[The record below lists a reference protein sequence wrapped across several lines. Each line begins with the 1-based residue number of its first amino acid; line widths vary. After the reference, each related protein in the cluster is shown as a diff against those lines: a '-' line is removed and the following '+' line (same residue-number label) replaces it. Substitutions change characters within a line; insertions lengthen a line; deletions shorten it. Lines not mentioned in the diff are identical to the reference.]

1 MRYFCQLLVFGI
13 FLVPF
18 ASAGQGRFPI
28 SVDHSGEDQVGQRYA
43 FELKEAIRGS
53 QGMNLVQADVMPQI
67 RVVVVTIDDSM
78 QNKGYASAIATTIL
92 YDRYRGAPWWGSSHD
107 SRSDLWTRR
116 GEYMRPQSFGGDR
129 RAGHA
134 FSEREAHACG
144 IRYSSGRPWPAA
156 RDGFFRVTVSQICSE
171 IRSMPRCRRPGSADS
186 PRGTRWSARQRQRRP
201 RTTAIST
208 RSELPGCGVEVHGSD
223 RFPRSA
229 VAEARC

>member
-92 YDRYRGAPWWGSSHD
+92 YDSTEVPLGGAHLTTLVQTCGRD
-107 SRSDLWTRR
+107 VVNTCARSLLAAIDAQVTRLR
-116 GEYMRPQSFGGDR
+116 TR
-129 RAGHA
+129 
-134 FSEREAHACG
+134 
-144 IRYSSGRPWPAA
+144 
-156 RDGFFRVTVSQICSE
+156 
-171 IRSMPRCRRPGSADS
+171 S
-186 PRGTRWSARQRQRRP
+186 PRLWNTLFER
-201 RTTAIST
+201 
-208 RSELPGCGVEVHGSD
+208 
-223 RFPRSA
+223 
-229 VAEARC
+229 